1 MPLRSRRELGLP
13 PPTDLPVDDDAARAR
28 RVGRLRGGAT
38 PPAAEVQQD
47 PATGESW
54 AIPAAIT
61 AGVAGAAALATRNPA
76 MAGRVVR
83 GLQDLRIMS
92 MLSGLAVPKSI
103 LGNVGAATF
112 SSIERGSMAPLK
124 QFFSPQTAREAVQA
138 FKAGAQSGAIPAG
151 GTVVSRVNPFG
162 RVMGALDQA
171 TRSALVRGG
180 LSAEDA
186 AREVLQA
193 PLGKNRFTKALDS
206 PVGQYLVP
214 FQRTPFNALIEGL
227 ESVRP
232 ENLQTLGQRAALGT
246 SVASGAATG
255 AASEDPKTIAL
266 GTAFAGRRGLPFAAS
281 AALTQLLRGKSKRQ
295 ASEVLQ
301 GISPVS
307 DYSLSQG
314 LLAPVADPRQALLP
328 KPAAIPALEYLRS
341 LVR

>member
-1 MPLRSRRELGLP
+1 MPFRSRRELGLP
-13 PPTDLPVDDDAARAR
+13 PPPSDAPVGDDAARAR
-28 RVGRLRGGAT
+28 RVGRLRGAT
-38 PPAAEVQQD
+38 TPSPEVQQD

-54 AIPAAIT
+54 ALPAAIT

-76 MAGRVVR
+76 MLKTAAR

-138 FKAGAQSGAIPAG
+138 FKSGAQSGVIPEG
-151 GTVVSRVNPFG
+151 GTAISRANPFG

-193 PLGKNRFTKALDS
+193 PLGKNRFTQALSS

-281 AALTQLLRGKSKRQ
+281 AALTQLLRGKTKRQ